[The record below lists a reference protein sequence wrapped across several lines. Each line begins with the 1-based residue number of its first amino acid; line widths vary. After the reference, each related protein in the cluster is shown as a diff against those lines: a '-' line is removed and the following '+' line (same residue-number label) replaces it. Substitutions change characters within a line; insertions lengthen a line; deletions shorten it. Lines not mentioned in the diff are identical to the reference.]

1 MIVLHRL
8 KGEPFYLNHRHIE
21 IIESN
26 PDTTITLTNERKYVV
41 KETPE
46 EIAALITAYH
56 RKILPMNLPEAA
68 DIQDSGK
75 LWI

>member
-1 MIVLHRL
+1 MLHPL

-21 IIESN
+21 TVESN

-46 EIAALITAYH
+46 QIAALITAYQ
-56 RKILPMNLPEAA
+56 RKILPIPQPEEA
-68 DIQDSGK
+68 DT
-75 LWI
+75 